1 MSDNILIRNGIY
13 QNDYLLNKLFEE
25 KDINKRDEK
34 GRNAL
39 FWAMHNKD
47 YKLISFL
54 IKKGIDTNVVDNLSA
69 MNYAV
74 YKDDVKL
81 IRYLRTAGLDINELD
96 VVESTPLI
104 YAVLYNKLR
113 SINYLV
119 NNGAQIFYEDNL
131 GNSAFSL
138 ARELKIQYLIDL
150 FENIALKSK
159 K

>member
-1 MSDNILIRNGIY
+1 MSDNFLIRNGIY
-13 QNDYLLNKLFEE
+13 QNDNLLNKLSENS
-25 KDINKRDEK
+25 DINKRDKK

-54 IKKGIDTNVVDNLSA
+54 IKKGIDTKVIDGLSA
-69 MNYAV
+69 MHYAI

-81 IRYLRTAGLDINELD
+81 IRYLKTAGLDINELD
-96 VVESTPLI
+96 IMESTPLI

-119 NNGAQIFYEDNL
+119 NNGAEVLYQDSL

-138 ARELKIQYLIDL
+138 AKELKIQYLIEM
-150 FENIALKSK
+150 FENIALNSNK
-159 K
+159 

>member
-1 MSDNILIRNGIY
+1 MN
-13 QNDYLLNKLFEE
+13 
-25 KDINKRDEK
+25 
-34 GRNAL
+34 
-39 FWAMHNKD
+39 NKD

-54 IKKGIDTNVVDNLSA
+54 IRKGIETNVVDNLSA

-81 IRYLRTAGLDINELD
+81 IRYLKTSGLDINELD
-96 VVESTPLI
+96 IVESTPLI

-119 NNGAQIFYEDNL
+119 NNGAEIFYEDKL
-131 GNSAFSL
+131 GNSAVSL
-138 ARELKIQYLIDL
+138 ARELKIQYLIEM
-150 FENIALKSK
+150 FENIALNSK